1 MNWLREHQFALRMAW
16 SRLCRAPGSFV
27 FNILV
32 IAMALM
38 LPLAGLTLLENLRPV
53 SRELAV
59 EPEITVF
66 LSTELPQDQAQA
78 LSAQLQSA
86 AKSNG
91 VDVKLEFISREK
103 ALSTMKDR
111 AGLGDIVATL
121 GNNPLPDAYVVRL
134 AKPQDAAGAALIEK
148 LADVYKHIN
157 GVESVQLDAAW
168 VKRLAAFLQLG
179 AIVLW
184 LLAATLAGVVLA
196 VVFNT
201 IRLQV
206 INQSEEISVS
216 RLLGATDGF
225 VARPFYYSGGL
236 LGLTACC
243 LALAGVLGILSLLNT
258 PVRELAGLYGS
269 AFQLQP
275 LNLSTTLLLLLAS
288 MMLGVAGA
296 MLSVRRALREPV

>member
-1 MNWLREHQFALRMAW
+1 MNWLREHQFALSTAW
-16 SRLCRAPGSFV
+16 SRLCRAPGSFI
-27 FNILV
+27 FNVMV

-38 LPLAGLTLLENLRPV
+38 LPLVGLTLLENLRPV

-59 EPEITVF
+59 EPEMTIF
-66 LSTELPQDQAQA
+66 LKTEFPQDQAQA
-78 LSAQLQSA
+78 LSTQLLNA

-91 VDVKLEFISREK
+91 VDVKLEFISRDK
-103 ALSTMKDR
+103 ALSTLKAR
-111 AGLGDIVATL
+111 AGLGDVVATL

-148 LADVYKHIN
+148 LADIYQHIN

-179 AIVLW
+179 AIMLW

-206 INQSEEISVS
+206 NNQSEEISVS

-236 LGLTACC
+236 LGLVAGS
-243 LALAGVLGILSLLNT
+243 LAFAGVLAILSLLNT
-258 PVRELAGLYGS
+258 PVRELASLYGS
-269 AFQLQP
+269 VFQLQP
-275 LNLSTTLLLLLAS
+275 LNLTSTLLLLFAS
-288 MMLGVAGA
+288 LLLGVAGSI
-296 MLSVRRALREPV
+296 LSVRRALHDPA